1 MSLNQDPDLRA
12 SCRMCLTANQVN
24 KPHLVI
30 LQDDSLNRP
39 LPPNL
44 PTSPNKEDT
53 GSATIIFPYKPQDP
67 SALSSAAHTRGRTPY
82 HLAAP
87 PESGLHLLREV
98 VNGKMGTIK
107 VHVPFTMADLTQ
119 RKQQLECYS
128 KNSSQSMEGFQQLS
142 ITFDLTWQDLYI
154 ILTHCCT
161 SEEKNCIWARPQ
173 EFADEL
179 AAKDR
184 DHYLVGGH

>member
-1 MSLNQDPDLRA
+1 
-12 SCRMCLTANQVN
+12 MCLTANQVN
-24 KPHLVI
+24 KPPLVI
-30 LQDDSLNRP
+30 LQDDYLNRP

-44 PTSPNKEDT
+44 PGLLNESPASPNKEDT
-53 GSATIIFPYKPQDP
+53 GSVTIIFPYKPQDP

-87 PESGLHLLREV
+87 PKSGLHLLREV

-128 KNSSQSMEGFQQLS
+128 KNPSQSMEGFQQLS
-142 ITFDLTWQDLYI
+142 ITFDLTWQDLFI
-154 ILTHCCT
+154 ILTHC
-161 SEEKNCIWARPQ
+161 
-173 EFADEL
+173 
-179 AAKDR
+179 
-184 DHYLVGGH
+184 